1 MQLARTS
8 DDCALD
14 RTVAAMQ
21 GPKYFKLVN
30 GRALLDASDND
41 IECLLICHD
50 YLRGGVHSYYNIKR
64 SVLHV

>member
-14 RTVAAMQ
+14 GTVAAMQ
-21 GPKYFKLVN
+21 GPKYFKLID

-50 YLRGGVHSYYNIKR
+50 FSGVGVHSYYNIKR